1 MKVEF
6 VGGGGTE
13 ITVDSG
19 AEESVCPWEW
29 GQQFG
34 CRVADDPMT
43 LRNASGKVIPHGGSR
58 LEQVV
63 SPFGRPEQMEC

>member
-6 VGGGGTE
+6 VGGGSTE

-19 AEESVCPWEW
+19 VEESVCPWEW

-34 CRVADDPMT
+34 CRVSDEPMK
-43 LRNASGKVIPHGGSR
+43 LRDARGKVIPHWGSR
-58 LEQVV
+58 LVQVV
-63 SPFGRPEQMEC
+63 SPF